1 MPPCIYINGFP
12 GVGKLTVAKELQQL
26 LPNSK
31 IFHNHLVI
39 DPVAAMVDRS
49 SPEYDIMRTDLRQYL
64 LHKIATSESNRD
76 TTWIFT
82 DSRCTSETGSAA
94 VRDYEKT
101 ALRLGAPLVSVIMTC
116 ETKVNMERVVS
127 RDDSCTKLRN
137 VEVLRSIREQEE
149 MFRFGG
155 ERELELDVSNL
166 GPEEAAQ
173 RILRHVQ
180 KVMKPCQERVI
191 MNGIREGI
199 RG

>member
-1 MPPCIYINGFP
+1 M
-12 GVGKLTVAKELQQL
+12 
-26 LPNSK
+26 
-31 IFHNHLVI
+31 
-39 DPVAAMVDRS
+39 
-49 SPEYDIMRTDLRQYL
+49 
-64 LHKIATSESNRD
+64 
-76 TTWIFT
+76 
-82 DSRCTSETGSAA
+82 
-94 VRDYEKT
+94 
-101 ALRLGAPLVSVIMTC
+101 SVIMTC